1 MAKSIIA
8 PAYARGEYADLNF
21 TPLSELFTD
30 PVVRSMFRDA
40 ERDQGFAFCIPTPD
54 SPVFDGGAEAELEEV
69 A

>member
-1 MAKSIIA
+1 MATIIIPSA
-8 PAYARGEYADLNF
+8 FGSGDSEFMAF